1 MLDGAA
7 AVLTLF
13 SILLVALVF
22 ALQCD
27 GQCLPGCKRCQC
39 GLFTCGFGFFN
50 VVVSPAVAAY
60 TAKSEWQDV
69 LDESV
74 NELLG
79 GEREN
84 AALLGAVVFVGKADL
99 R

>member
-1 MLDGAA
+1 
-7 AVLTLF
+7 
-13 SILLVALVF
+13 
-22 ALQCD
+22 
-27 GQCLPGCKRCQC
+27 
-39 GLFTCGFGFFN
+39 
-50 VVVSPAVAAY
+50 VVSPAVAAY